1 MYNAFISYSHVA
13 DGKLAPALQAA
24 LEKFAKPWYKVR
36 YLNIFRDETSL
47 TASPHLWSNIQSAL
61 SQSEYLI
68 YLASPTSAA
77 SKWINKEIEYWLEH
91 KSVDTILIGLTDGEI
106 WWDDQSRSFMNV
118 DINSLPEILEKKLI
132 YEPFYVDLR
141 NAKTQEDLSL
151 NNPIFKKDVLKLA
164 AQLRLT
170 VIPVID
176 ENENYVGSVTR
187 DNLLNFLASETD
199 IIEPGGILV
208 LDLNLNDYSLS
219 EISRI
224 IEMAGAKVL
233 SAFTKTNADTNKIE
247 LTLKINQTQL
257 QQVMA
262 ALNRYNYVVK
272 ESFVEPEYF
281 EDLQQRYEGLMNY
294 LNI

>member
-1 MYNAFISYSHVA
+1 MKAIDLISQDIPPLRTSDSGATALRWMGEFHVSHLPIVNENQLLGLISEEDIFNAHGVEEPIGTLPLTFQRPFIH
-13 DGKLAPALQAA
+13 D
-24 LEKFAKPWYKVR
+24 
-36 YLNIFRDETSL
+36 T
-47 TASPHLWSNIQSAL
+47 
-61 SQSEYLI
+61 
-68 YLASPTSAA
+68 
-77 SKWINKEIEYWLEH
+77 EH
-91 KSVDTILIGLTDGEI
+91 AFE
-106 WWDDQSRSFMNV
+106 
-118 DINSLPEILEKKLI
+118 
-132 YEPFYVDLR
+132 
-141 NAKTQEDLSL
+141 
-151 NNPIFKKDVLKLA
+151 VLKLA

-208 LDLNLNDYSLS
+208 IDLNLNDYSLS